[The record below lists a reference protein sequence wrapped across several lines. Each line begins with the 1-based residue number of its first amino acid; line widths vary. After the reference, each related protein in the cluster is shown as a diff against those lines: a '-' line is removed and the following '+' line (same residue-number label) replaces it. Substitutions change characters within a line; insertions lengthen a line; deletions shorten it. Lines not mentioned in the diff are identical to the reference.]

1 MTRKKADTDYAGVT
15 QVMMLKH
22 GATVSKTFGT
32 PTLKINGKVFAGL
45 EESDMIFKLTGDDH
59 AKASKLKGA
68 RLFDPMKNGKAM
80 KEWVQVPVAH
90 SKLWLKFAESALKYV
105 KKKT

>member
-1 MTRKKADTDYAGVT
+1 MRLKKSEAAYSEVTDIV
-15 QVMMLKH
+15 QVKH

-45 EESDMIFKLTGDDH
+45 EKNEMIFKLTGEDH
-59 AKASKLKGA
+59 AKALKLKGA
-68 RLFDPMKNGKAM
+68 KLFDPMKNGKAM
-80 KEWVQVPVAH
+80 KEWVQVPAAH

-105 KKKT
+105 KTKK